1 MHWIGSRRTRL
12 GPVGVLDPV
21 TLTYYAPYVLDL
33 VTRDD
38 SRTREYDA
46 TAARHCPLPGS
57 ALMTQT
63 RRPQFRP
70 PPRTSMMQPQGKL
83 QPQFPISNVR
93 NWSAPRP
100 ILNVVEIERLCLDV
114 TAPAF

>member
-12 GPVGVLDPV
+12 GPVGVLDPM
-21 TLTYYAPYVLDL
+21 TLTYDAPYVLDL

-46 TAARHCPLPGS
+46 TAVRHCPLPGS
-57 ALMTQT
+57 ALKTQT

-70 PPRTSMMQPQGKL
+70 PPLALMTQPQGKL
-83 QPQFPISNVR
+83 QPQFPIFNVK

-100 ILNVVEIERLCLDV
+100 ILKVGEIERLR
-114 TAPAF
+114 